1 MPHSVNA
8 RLTAVLREHE
18 DAVSYLSHAEWQ
30 RVLVDVWL
38 LMEHHQYRQSDL
50 CSWHLAMVSFNKF

>member
-30 RVLVDVWL
+30 RVLVDV
-38 LMEHHQYRQSDL
+38 
-50 CSWHLAMVSFNKF
+50 